1 MISVADE
8 SGYLQDS
15 ASSFL
20 RDGKNLPLPLTPLD
34 TNLGLGD
41 FISRNKNVLDRELF
55 EYGGFLLRG
64 FLLDGVEDFESAVES
79 FRGALKNYNDGA
91 FKWNTAI
98 CRCSTICLSPPA
110 EAVFGQEKN
119 GK

>member
-8 SGYLQDS
+8 SGYIQDA

-20 RDGKNLPLPLTPLD
+20 QDGKNLPLLLTPLD
-34 TNLGLGD
+34 SNLGLGD
-41 FISRNKNVLDRELF
+41 FISRNKNVLDRELPQ
-55 EYGGFLLRG
+55 YGEFLLRG
-64 FLLDGVEDFESAVES
+64 FLLGGVEDFESTAES
-79 FRGALKNYNDGA
+79 SCGALTHYNDRA
-91 FKWNTAI
+91 FKWNTA
-98 CRCSTICLSPPA
+98 CLSPPA

>member
-64 FLLDGVEDFESAVES
+64 FLLDGVEDFESTVES
-79 FRGALKNYNDGA
+79 SCGAFTHYNDRA

-98 CRCSTICLSPPA
+98 YRCSTICLPPPA

>member
-20 RDGKNLPLPLTPLD
+20 RDGKNLPLLLTPLD
-34 TNLGLGD
+34 SNFGLRD

-64 FLLDGVEDFESAVES
+64 FLLDGVEDFESTVES
-79 FRGALKNYNDGA
+79 SCGAFTHYNDRA

-98 CRCSTICLSPPA
+98 CRLDNMLVAPGGSRFRSR
-110 EAVFGQEKN
+110 EKW
-119 GK
+119 